1 MLLSPAMGRRDKHS
15 LGACRSKEGMEP
27 QGACL
32 RPIIKAPVAAAAGY
46 EDREIKYQRAGDD
59 PYGT

>member
-1 MLLSPAMGRRDKHS
+1 MGRRDKHS